1 MANDRNLD
9 RKLRTLSGSK
19 YFWIYSLSLWEP
31 DAFWRC
37 VSGAAT
43 IATMGLLVTSILT
56 GQVTRLDAISA
67 MEFFML
73 GLALMWRYNLGAWL
87 YPTNLL
93 VIFTFIFRL
102 YRKNKTVDD
111 LSAEELWRL
120 FPDPESTTSTKS
132 PVGKVLA
139 FLRRSP
145 VLGSLLIGCCLALFL
160 VSLLIVG
167 S

>member
-1 MANDRNLD
+1 LANDRNLD
-9 RKLRTLSGSK
+9 RKLRTLSGSRF
-19 YFWIYSLSLWEP
+19 FWLYSLSLWEP
-31 DAFWRC
+31 DAFWKC

-43 IATMGLLVTSILT
+43 IATLGLLMTSVLT
-56 GQVTRLDAISA
+56 GQLTRLDGISA
-67 MEFFML
+67 VEYFLL

-111 LSAEELWRL
+111 LSAEELGRL
-120 FPDPESTTSTKS
+120 FPGPGSAANAKS
-132 PVGKVLA
+132 LSAKVLA

-160 VSLLIVG
+160 VSLLIIG